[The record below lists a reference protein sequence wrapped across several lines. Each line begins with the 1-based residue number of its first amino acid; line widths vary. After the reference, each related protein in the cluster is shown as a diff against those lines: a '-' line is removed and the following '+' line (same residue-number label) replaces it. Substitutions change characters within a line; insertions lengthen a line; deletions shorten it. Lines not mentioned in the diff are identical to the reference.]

1 MMKHAMNIRF
11 SAISSRRLAAALAL
25 MAIAPACLAARPV
38 STPCPGTLQIT
49 QTPVSTPGGWS
60 VMPDPRRDTDHRL
73 QGITFFSGDP
83 KNVVA
88 LAPDTE
94 KRSTRGYAST
104 WHFRPDD
111 QGYWIGCSYTDTN
124 LLAVRKLAD
133 NISQCDMMQYLADR
147 RRPGGAV
154 EVVCY

>member
-1 MMKHAMNIRF
+1 MNTRF
-11 SAISSRRLAAALAL
+11 FAISVPRLLAALGL
-25 MAIAPACLAARPV
+25 MAAAPACLAARPIN
-38 STPCPGTLQIT
+38 TPCPGTLQLT
-49 QTPVSTPGGWS
+49 QTPVNTPGGWS

-73 QGITFFSGDP
+73 QGITFFAGDP
-83 KNVVA
+83 RNMVA
-88 LAPDTE
+88 LAPDAE

>member
-1 MMKHAMNIRF
+1 MNTRISAMSF
-11 SAISSRRLAAALAL
+11 LRLAAALS
-25 MAIAPACLAARPV
+25 MIAAGQCCLAARTV
-38 STPCPGTLQIT
+38 DTPCPGTLQIK
-49 QTPVSTPGGWS
+49 QTPTNTPGGWS

-73 QGITFFSGDP
+73 QGITFFAGDP
-83 KNVVA
+83 RNMVA

-104 WHFRPDD
+104 WRFPPDD

-133 NISQCDMMQYLADR
+133 NISQCDLMQYLADR

-154 EVVCY
+154 QVVCY

>member
-1 MMKHAMNIRF
+1 M
-11 SAISSRRLAAALAL
+11 SSLRLAAALGLIA
-25 MAIAPACLAARPV
+25 AAPACLAARPV
-38 STPCPGTLQIT
+38 NTPCPSTLQLT
-49 QTPVSTPGGWS
+49 QTPVVPGGWK
-60 VMPDPRRDTDHRL
+60 VMPDPRRDDDHRL

-83 KNVVA
+83 RNMVA

-104 WHFRPDD
+104 WHFQPDD

-147 RRPGGAV
+147 RRPGGSV

>member
-1 MMKHAMNIRF
+1 MNTR
-11 SAISSRRLAAALAL
+11 ISTLFLPRLAAAMGLIAW
-25 MAIAPACLAARPV
+25 APACLAARPI
-38 STPCPGTLQIT
+38 STPCPGTLQVS
-49 QTPVSTPGGWS
+49 QTSVSTPGGWT
-60 VMPDPRRDTDHRL
+60 VMPDPRREADHRL

-83 KNVVA
+83 RNMVA

-94 KRSTRGYAST
+94 KRSTRGYASS
-104 WHFRPDD
+104 WHFQPDE

-147 RRPGGAV
+147 RRPGGSV